1 LGLLQK
7 EFFEMSPCP
16 SNPVTVARSYLL
28 NELEPS
34 DAEAFRL
41 HLAEC
46 ESCRD
51 VVADILSLARGIKRN
66 SPEQGN

>member
-7 EFFEMSPCP
+7 ESFEMSPCP

-28 NELEPS
+28 NELEQS

-41 HLAEC
+41 HLVEC

-51 VVADILSLARGIKRN
+51 VVTDILSLARGIKRN